1 MKTTD
6 RTAAAIGLDVHR
18 RFSTVTARNAEGKIA
33 WRQRLEHEDRDD
45 LRKHLETWPRGIPVI
60 LESSFGWEWMCEE
73 LEGAGVE
80 AHLASSR
87 KVAAWRSARGMTKSN
102 RTDADLLSE
111 LGQQT
116 DRWWQVWLPPP
127 EVRDRREW
135 MRYRMSLVRLQTG
148 LKNRI
153 HAILHRHGILHDF
166 ADLFGAQG
174 RRMLTRLVYDS
185 ENPRPRESERAT
197 LPESGRAMLPESGH
211 ATLRESGRATLRE
224 SGRATLKGNLQL
236 LDHLRRQI
244 AAVTRT
250 IYRQL
255 RGTPQAKRLQGL
267 PGVGPI
273 LAHTIL
279 AEVGDF
285 GRFRS
290 AKHLASYSLLAPR
303 AFDSGE
309 ETGEA
314 PKGRHVGH
322 MGRRTLKWAWI
333 EAGHGAVRRGGR
345 FREVFDRYTDGG
357 KRNRNRGYILVGH
370 ELCRTAY
377 AISKKETEYRDDPP
391 PRPGSPKKESS
402 KLELSTNGSSKL
414 ESSTNG
420 SSKKESLK
428 KERSKKEPLRKESST
443 KRAASR
449 EDDRRRGAKS
459 RNSRPGTGQPDHG
472 LVVVG

>member
-1 MKTTD
+1 
-6 RTAAAIGLDVHR
+6 
-18 RFSTVTARNAEGKIA
+18 
-33 WRQRLEHEDRDD
+33 
-45 LRKHLETWPRGIPVI
+45 
-60 LESSFGWEWMCEE
+60 
-73 LEGAGVE
+73 
-80 AHLASSR
+80 
-87 KVAAWRSARGMTKSN
+87 MT
-102 RTDADLLSE
+102 
-111 LGQQT
+111 
-116 DRWWQVWLPPP
+116 
-127 EVRDRREW
+127 
-135 MRYRMSLVRLQTG
+135 LVRLQTG
-148 LKNRI
+148 LKNRV

-166 ADLFGAQG
+166 ADLFGGQG
-174 RRMLTRLVYDS
+174 RRMLMRLAN
-185 ENPRPRESERAT
+185 ETKNPR
-197 LPESGRAMLPESGH
+197 
-211 ATLRESGRATLRE
+211 LRE
-224 SGRATLKGNLQL
+224 SGRATLKGYLQF

-255 RGTPQAKRLQGL
+255 RTTPEAKRLQGL

-290 AKHLASYSLLAPR
+290 AKPLASYSLLAPR
-303 AFDSGE
+303 ALDSGE
-309 ETGEA
+309 DTDEA

-333 EAGHGAVRRGGR
+333 EAAHGAVRGGGR

-391 PRPGSPKKESS
+391 ARPGSS
-402 KLELSTNGSSKL
+402 K
-414 ESSTNG
+414 
-420 SSKKESLK
+420 
-428 KERSKKEPLRKESST
+428 

-449 EDDRRRGAKS
+449 RRDRRHSGTS
-459 RNSRPGTGQPDHG
+459 QNSRPGTGQPD
-472 LVVVG
+472 VTMVAVPM

>member
-6 RTAAAIGLDVHR
+6 RMATAIGLDVHR
-18 RFSTVTARNAEGKIA
+18 RFSTVTARNAESEIA
-33 WRQRLEHEDRDD
+33 WRQRLEHGDRDD
-45 LRKHLETWPRGIPVI
+45 LRKRLEAWPRGIPVI

-73 LEGAGVE
+73 LEQAGLDPQ
-80 AHLASSR
+80 LASSR
-87 KVAAWRSARGMTKSN
+87 KVAAWRNARGMAKSN

-111 LGQQT
+111 LAGQT
-116 DRWWQVWLPPP
+116 NRWWQVWLAPP

-174 RRMLTRLVYDS
+174 RRMLTQLANDAK
-185 ENPRPRESERAT
+185 NPRF
-197 LPESGRAMLPESGH
+197 
-211 ATLRESGRATLRE
+211 RE
-224 SGRATLKGNLQL
+224 SGRATLKGYLQL

-255 RGTPQAKRLQGL
+255 RATPEAERLQGL

-279 AEVGDF
+279 SEVGDF

-290 AKHLASYSLLAPR
+290 ARHLASYSLLAPR
-303 AFDSGE
+303 AFDTGE

-333 EAGHGAVRRGGR
+333 EAAHGAVRRGGR
-345 FREVFDRYTDGG
+345 FRKVFDRYTDGG

-377 AISKKETEYRDDPP
+377 AMSKKETAYRDDPP
-391 PRPGSPKKESS
+391 ARPGSS
-402 KLELSTNGSSKL
+402 K
-414 ESSTNG
+414 
-420 SSKKESLK
+420 
-428 KERSKKEPLRKESST
+428 

-449 EDDRRRGAKS
+449 PPDRRRSGKS
-459 RNSRPGTGQPDHG
+459 QNSRPGTGQPDHG
-472 LVVVG
+472 LVAVG

>member
-33 WRQRLEHEDRDD
+33 WRQRLEHGERDD
-45 LRKHLETWPRGIPVI
+45 LRKRLESWPRGIPVI
-60 LESSFGWEWMCEE
+60 LESSFGWEWVCEE
-73 LEGAGVE
+73 LEQAGLE
-80 AHLASSR
+80 PQLASSR
-87 KVAAWRSARGMTKSN
+87 KVAAWRNARGMAKSN
-102 RTDADLLSE
+102 RTDANLLSE
-111 LGQQT
+111 LGRQT

-166 ADLFGAQG
+166 ADLFGTQG
-174 RRMLTRLVYDS
+174 RRMLTQLANNA
-185 ENPRPRESERAT
+185 ENPS
-197 LPESGRAMLPESGH
+197 
-211 ATLRESGRATLRE
+211 LRE
-224 SGRATLKGNLQL
+224 SGRATLKGYLQF

-244 AAVTRT
+244 AAVTRSV
-250 IYRQL
+250 YRQL
-255 RGTPQAKRLQGL
+255 RATPEAERLQGL

-290 AKHLASYSLLAPR
+290 AKHLASDSLLAPR

-309 ETGEA
+309 ETDEA

-322 MGRRTLKWAWI
+322 VGRRTLKWAWI

-357 KRNRNRGYILVGH
+357 KHNRNRGYILVGH

-391 PRPGSPKKESS
+391 ARPGSSKE
-402 KLELSTNGSSKL
+402 GAAPR
-414 ESSTNG
+414 
-420 SSKKESLK
+420 
-428 KERSKKEPLRKESST
+428 ERDRCR
-443 KRAASR
+443 RARSQ
-449 EDDRRRGAKS
+449 
-459 RNSRPGTGQPDHG
+459 NSRPGTGQPD
-472 LVVVG
+472 VTMVAVPM

>member
-6 RTAAAIGLDVHR
+6 RTAVMVGLDVHR
-18 RFSTVTARNAEGKIA
+18 RFSTVTGRDAEGKIA
-33 WRQRLEHEDRDD
+33 WRQRLGHEDRR
-45 LRKHLETWPRGIPVI
+45 LFRQRLEDWPRGIPVI

-73 LEGAGVE
+73 LEQAGLE
-80 AHLASSR
+80 PCLASSR
-87 KVAAWRSARGMTKSN
+87 KVAAWRTARGMAKSN

-111 LGQQT
+111 LGSQT
-116 DRWWQVWLPPP
+116 DRWWQVWLPPR

-135 MRYRMSLVRLQTG
+135 LRYRMSLVQVQTG

-166 ADLFGAQG
+166 ADLFGVQG
-174 RRMLTRLVYDS
+174 RRMLTRLANDVK
-185 ENPRPRESERAT
+185 NPR
-197 LPESGRAMLPESGH
+197 
-211 ATLRESGRATLRE
+211 LRESA
-224 SGRATLKGNLQL
+224 RATLKGYLQL
-236 LDHLRRQI
+236 LDQLRRQI
-244 AAVTRT
+244 ATVTRT

-255 RGTPQAKRLQGL
+255 QATAEGKRLQGL
-267 PGVGPI
+267 PGVGAV

-290 AKHLASYSLLAPR
+290 SKHLASYSLLAPR

-333 EAGHGAVRRGGR
+333 EAAHGAVRRGGR
-345 FREVFDRYTDGG
+345 FRKVFDRYTDGG

-377 AISKKETEYRDDPP
+377 AISKKETEYQDDPP
-391 PRPGSPKKESS
+391 ERP
-402 KLELSTNGSSKL
+402 
-414 ESSTNG
+414 G
-420 SSKKESLK
+420 SSKKKTVSAQRG
-428 KERSKKEPLRKESST
+428 RSR
-443 KRAASR
+443 SR
-449 EDDRRRGAKS
+449 TS
-459 RNSRPGTGQPDHG
+459 QNSRPGTGQSDHG